1 MRLRPNAV
9 GTDLA
14 VCLLIVA
21 IALLASG
28 CRGTAPSTTTPD
40 TAVAPTSGDGAS
52 PGANDAKA
60 SEAPTAGSNEP
71 SAVGKPA
78 PDFAVTDVDGNARSL
93 QDYKGKILVV
103 DFWATYCKPCVK
115 KLREYES
122 IYQANKSNNV
132 DFLALSS
139 DTEDAVM
146 KGWREETS
154 VTIPLARMDDATREA
169 FFGPVQFVT
178 IPQVRIVDRKG
189 VIRYSFGPDD
199 EVAAVEE
206 AVKTLVAEQK

>member
-1 MRLRPNAV
+1 MKSATTRTSRL
-9 GTDLA
+9 LA
-14 VCLLIVA
+14 LAMLTLA
-21 IALLASG
+21 AALLVSG
-28 CRGTAPSTTTPD
+28 CRGTAPATTTPD
-40 TAVAPTSGDGAS
+40 TAATP
-52 PGANDAKA
+52 P
-60 SEAPTAGSNEP
+60 AGSDAGAGSETTGTTASGEP
-71 SAVGKPA
+71 AAVGQPA
-78 PDFAVTDVDGNARSL
+78 PDFTVTDVDGNVRSL
-93 QDYKGKILVV
+93 KDYKGKILVV

-139 DTEDAVM
+139 DTSDDVI

-199 EVAAVEE
+199 EVAAVEN
-206 AVKTLVAEQK
+206 AIKALIAEQK